1 MSAAR
6 SSRDQ
11 LLLTCEHGGNRVPSG
26 YAELFRGAE
35 AVLASHRGWDPGALT
50 LARLIARE
58 LREPLL
64 AMTWTRLLV
73 EANRTPT
80 NPRIWS
86 RFTKTLPKDER
97 KRILAR
103 WWQPHRQAVEDA
115 TAAAIARGR
124 RVVHVAV
131 HSFTPE
137 LDGVVRNA
145 DVGLLYDSRRKH
157 EAELCRRW
165 GAILLALDPTLR
177 VRYNYPYNGASDG
190 LGTWLRRHH
199 PQTRYLGVEI
209 EVNQALVGAPGWSRF
224 QQNIAESLR
233 ALVPKA

>member
-1 MSAAR
+1 VSAAR
-6 SSRDQ
+6 SSRDE
-11 LLLTCEHGGNRVPSG
+11 LLLTCEHGGNRIPSE

-35 AVLASHRGWDPGALT
+35 DVLASHRGWDPGALT
-50 LARLIARE
+50 LASLLARK
-58 LREPLL
+58 LQKPLL
-64 AMTWTRLLV
+64 AVTWTRLLV

-97 KRILAR
+97 QRILAR
-103 WWQPHRQAVEDA
+103 WWQPHRQAVEEA
-115 TAAAIARGR
+115 AAAAIARGK

-165 GAILLALDPTLR
+165 GAILLKLDPKLR
-177 VRYNYPYNGASDG
+177 VRYNYPYNGAADG
-190 LGTWLRRHH
+190 LSTWLRRRH

-209 EVNQALVGAPGWSRF
+209 ELNQALVDGKDWRRF

-233 ALVPKA
+233 ELVPEA

>member
-6 SSRDQ
+6 SSRDE
-11 LLLTCEHGGNRVPSG
+11 LLLTCEHGGNRIPSA

-35 AVLASHRGWDPGALT
+35 EVLASHRGWDPGALP
-50 LARLIARE
+50 LARLMART
-58 LREPLL
+58 LRVPLR
-64 AMTWTRLLV
+64 AVTWTRLLV
-73 EANRTPT
+73 EANRAPT

-86 RFTKTLPKDER
+86 RFTKSLPIDER
-97 KRILAR
+97 RRILAR
-103 WWQPHRQAVEDA
+103 WWQPHRQAVEE
-115 TAAAIARGR
+115 AAAAAVARGK

-145 DVGLLYDSRRKH
+145 DVGFLYDSRRKH

-165 GAILLALDPTLR
+165 GAILHRLDPSLR
-177 VRYNYPYNGASDG
+177 VRYNYPYNGAADG
-190 LGTWLRRHH
+190 LSTWLRRRH

-209 EVNQALVGAPGWSRF
+209 EINQGLVDAKGWRSF
-224 QQNIAESLR
+224 QEHVAHSLR
-233 ALVPKA
+233 ELMTPA